1 MNGAAADRSYA
12 LRLMAFDHLSGER
25 FISLVTFRRSG
36 DRVATPV
43 WFAHESDG
51 IVVGTFA
58 NSGKAKRL
66 RHTEKVEIAPCNFR
80 GLVRGAYVP
89 GIAVLLEP
97 SAATGASVALNDKY
111 GWQWDMFGRKLDIY
125 ISVTAAGD

>member
-1 MNGAAADRSYA
+1 
-12 LRLMAFDHLSGER
+12 MAFDHLESER

-43 WFAHESDG
+43 WFAMDDAQ

-66 RHTEKVEIAPCNFR
+66 RHSEQVEVAPCNFR
-80 GLVRGAYVP
+80 GLVRGPYVP
-89 GIAVLLEP
+89 GVASLLEP
-97 SAATGASVALNDKY
+97 TAAILASAALSDKY
-111 GWQWDMFGRKLDIY
+111 GWQWDMFSRNVDVF
-125 ISVTAAGD
+125 ISVVPRRS

>member
-1 MNGAAADRSYA
+1 MS
-12 LRLMAFDHLSGER
+12 FDNLGGER

-43 WFAHESDG
+43 WFAHEG
-51 IVVGTFA
+51 ERIVIGTFA
-58 NSGKAKRL
+58 NSGKVKRL

-80 GLVRGAYVP
+80 GLVRGSYVS
-89 GIAVLLEP
+89 GIGALLEP
-97 SAATGASVALNDKY
+97 SSADGASEALADKY

-125 ISVTAAGD
+125 ISVTPAGD